1 MGSKCPYRFGQIDA
15 DPGHAN
21 KGLVEVL
28 YGFDCIFMRLVTN
41 KPDAA
46 VGDEL
51 DIGDLSSLKR
61 EVFAKVSLGD
71 GRR

>member
-1 MGSKCPYRFGQIDA
+1 
-15 DPGHAN
+15 
-21 KGLVEVL
+21 
-28 YGFDCIFMRLVTN
+28 MRLVTN